1 MLESTS
7 MLEYSRDEE
16 TAMEGIVSWY
26 NVQKGFGFIRGDD
39 GQRVFVH
46 KSQLPFW
53 TIYLQKG
60 DRVTYRVAESE
71 RGPVAMN
78 LAVKEN

>member
-1 MLESTS
+1 MQQ
-7 MLEYSRDEE
+7 
-16 TAMEGIVSWY
+16 GIVYWY

-53 TIYLQKG
+53 TIYLKKG
-60 DRVTYRVAESE
+60 DRVLYSVEESQ
-71 RGPVAMN
+71 RGPVATE